1 MHFIRNID
9 RWIALICSLYLI
21 WLTQHYPPVK
31 DHRAIIHDVTSYYGY
46 LPAWHIYEDIDFGFA
61 DTLPPGEPLDA
72 LWYNQL
78 PNGQRFQKMTLGLA
92 YFYAPSFYLAD
103 AYVLKHPEYHRNG
116 FSKPYQWALT
126 LNTLLFGLISI
137 WLFQKILRMHVN
149 PPVAGVVML
158 LIFGATNLPY
168 YISMAPGL
176 SHVYSFFLLCVQWLI
191 SLNLKRKMT
200 VSGIFGL
207 VLITSWLVL
216 IRPTNLMPA
225 LLPLLIIFPRDWI
238 QFLKRS
244 PIAWILVFLAFI
256 IIWMPQF
263 LYWKHVSGHWI
274 FYSYDNE
281 RFFFNDPKIF
291 EGLFGFRK
299 GWLVYSPVMIFALA
313 GLFVQSADMRPY
325 KTFLLL
331 TLPVYLWVIF
341 SWWCWWYGGSYGSRV
356 MIEYYPILA
365 LFMGSF
371 VQWIFKKK
379 VFRWFALV
387 MACFFIWLNHL
398 QLRQFHGGILHW
410 DSMTLKAYKAIFADR
425 KIPEGYEQHL
435 DTPDYEAAKR
445 GDR

>member
-1 MHFIRNID
+1 
-9 RWIALICSLYLI
+9 
-21 WLTQHYPPVK
+21 
-31 DHRAIIHDVTSYYGY
+31 
-46 LPAWHIYEDIDFGFA
+46 
-61 DTLPPGEPLDA
+61 
-72 LWYNQL
+72 
-78 PNGQRFQKMTLGLA
+78 
-92 YFYAPSFYLAD
+92 
-103 AYVLKHPEYHRNG
+103 VLKHPEYHRNG

-137 WLFQKILRMHVN
+137 WLLQKILRMHVN

-331 TLPVYLWVIF
+331 TLPLYLWVIF